1 MEGGEDRLY
10 EKHRVRTS
18 EEEHRAIRRDR
29 GWKETP
35 MQQMLIGEKK
45 KIEYTIC
52 MKSRAIW
59 PKTVGKK
66 REEGEERKEQW
77 KHYKSWQKTM
87 ENSEL
92 PTGLLKYVQCIVPRK
107 TRK

>member
-29 GWKETP
+29 GQKETP

-59 PKTVGKK
+59 PKTVGKG
-66 REEGEERKEQW
+66 REERGEQ
-77 KHYKSWQKTM
+77 
-87 ENSEL
+87 
-92 PTGLLKYVQCIVPRK
+92 
-107 TRK
+107 